1 MAKKAQIIPLDLAG
15 VGPIS
20 VMFNP
25 NEYTVS
31 FEGKYTG
38 ENDKKQFQRSET
50 PEFKVSL
57 FYDTY
62 EKRKDVRRE
71 TGKLTSLLD
80 PKVSGKNTKKP
91 PVCLFIWGG
100 FTYRGVLSRIEQ
112 KFTMFMEDGT
122 PVRSQMDVTFM
133 SDEPEKKVQIAEGRE
148 ACRKLWI
155 VKSGDRL
162 DLIANE
168 ALKDPMKWR
177 IIAEANKILNPFGFP
192 VKNDF
197 GRTLV
202 IPD

>member
-1 MAKKAQIIPLDLAG
+1 MAQKAQIIPLDLAG
-15 VGPIS
+15 AGPIT

-38 ENDKKQFQRSET
+38 ENDKKQFIRTET

-62 EKRKDVRRE
+62 ERRRDVKLE
-71 TGKLTSLLD
+71 TAKITSLLD
-80 PKVSGKNTKKP
+80 PKVPGKSTKKP
-91 PVCLFIWGG
+91 PVCLFIWGK
-100 FTYRGVLSRIEQ
+100 FTYRGVLSKIDQ
-112 KFTMFMEDGT
+112 KFTMFLEDGT
-122 PVRSQMDVTFM
+122 PVRSLLDVTFI
-133 SDEPEKKVQIAEGRE
+133 SDEPEKKVEIAEGRE

-177 IIAEANKILNPFGFP
+177 IIAEVNKIINPLGFP
-192 VKNDF
+192 DKNDF

>member
-1 MAKKAQIIPLDLAG
+1 MAQKAQIIPKDLAG
-15 VGPIS
+15 VGAIS

-31 FEGKYTG
+31 FEAKYTG
-38 ENDKKQFQRSET
+38 ENDKKQFVRTET

-62 EKRKDVRRE
+62 EKRRNVKLE
-71 TGKLTSLLD
+71 TAKITSLLD
-80 PKVSGKNTKKP
+80 PKVAGKETKKP
-91 PVCLFIWGG
+91 PSCLFVWGE
-100 FTYRGVLSRIEQ
+100 FSYPGVLSKIEQ
-112 KFTMFMEDGT
+112 KFTMFLEDGT
-122 PVRSQMDVTFM
+122 PVRSILDVTFI
-133 SDEPEKKVQIAEGRE
+133 SDEPEKKVEIAEGRQ

-162 DLIANE
+162 DLIAKE

-177 IIAEANKILNPFGFP
+177 IIAETNKILNPFGFP
-192 VKNDF
+192 SKNDF

>member
-1 MAKKAQIIPLDLAG
+1 MAQKAQIIPLDLAG
-15 VGPIS
+15 AVPIT

-38 ENDKKQFQRSET
+38 ENDKKQFIRSET

-62 EKRKDVRRE
+62 ERRRDVKLE

-80 PKVSGKNTKKP
+80 PKVPGKNTKKP
-91 PVCLFIWGG
+91 TVCLFIWGK
-100 FTYRGVLSRIEQ
+100 FTYRGVLSKIDQ
-112 KFTMFMEDGT
+112 KFTMFLEDGT
-122 PVRSQMDVTFM
+122 PVRSLLDVTFI
-133 SDEPEKKVQIAEGRE
+133 SDESEKKVEIAEGRE

-177 IIAEANKILNPFGFP
+177 IIAEVNKIINPLGFP
-192 VKNDF
+192 DKNDF